1 MTPSIIAETT
11 TPIWTKEELS
21 AHLDKPIMSGR
32 DIFPGTSGMTLRD
45 VEDDILK
52 GGRFLA
58 FHWCLSLIVL
68 THSHQT
74 RPRYVRSWQSPSGS
88 AWFYS
93 LLTMLLGWWSIHGIV
108 YTPLCLWRNTRGG
121 TDMTRE
127 VMSQMVGPVRAE
139 SILNQAIKKPLIVS
153 QKLLIFFVIIV
164 PVTIISI
171 LISAIM
177 AA

>member
-1 MTPSIIAETT
+1 
-11 TPIWTKEELS
+11 
-21 AHLDKPIMSGR
+21 
-32 DIFPGTSGMTLRD
+32 
-45 VEDDILK
+45 
-52 GGRFLA
+52 
-58 FHWCLSLIVL
+58 
-68 THSHQT
+68 
-74 RPRYVRSWQSPSGS
+74 
-88 AWFYS
+88 
-93 LLTMLLGWWSIHGIV
+93 MLLGWWSIHGIV

-139 SILNQAIKKPLIVS
+139 SILKQAVKKPLIVS